1 MTHAKNVCH
10 RETSPLTHLKDSIR
24 RLKIAERE
32 ALSSDERLAKSEA
45 IVRHILASE
54 AFRAAKTVMLYRGV
68 KGEVRL
74 DLLPLLAPGK
84 RYAYPLCAEGGVMRA
99 LIPEGGDAFR
109 PGPFGIPEPDPTRS
123 EEVRPEELDF
133 VICPCTAFDGGHRRL
148 GMGGG
153 YYDRF
158 LPKCTH
164 ATVIAAAFDCQRAD
178 ELPEEPFDIR
188 MDSVVTEEGRI

>member
-1 MTHAKNVCH
+1 
-10 RETSPLTHLKDSIR
+10 
-24 RLKIAERE
+24 
-32 ALSSDERLAKSEA
+32 
-45 IVRHILASE
+45 
-54 AFRAAKTVMLYRGV
+54 
-68 KGEVRL
+68 
-74 DLLPLLAPGK
+74 
-84 RYAYPLCAEGGVMRA
+84 MRA

-109 PGPFGIPEPDPTRS
+109 PGPFGIPEPDPARS

-133 VICPCTAFDGGHRRL
+133 VICPCTAFDGWNRRL

-164 ATVIAAAFDCQRAD
+164 ATVIEAAFDCQRAD

-188 MDSVVTEEGRI
+188 MDAVVTEEGRI